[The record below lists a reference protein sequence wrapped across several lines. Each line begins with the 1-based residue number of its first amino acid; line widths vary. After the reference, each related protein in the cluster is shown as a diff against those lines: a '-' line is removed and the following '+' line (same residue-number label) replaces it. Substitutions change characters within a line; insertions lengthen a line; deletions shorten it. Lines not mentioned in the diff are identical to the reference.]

1 MFFKGS
7 RYEKVPTR
15 TFADENGRVIAYKS
29 TRFIPPTPAL
39 QGHLVTSDE
48 RLDHIAWQHYRDPE
62 RYWRICDAN
71 TALWP
76 DDLLEPGDVLA
87 VPPVEN

>member
-15 TFADENGRVIAYKS
+15 TLTDPSGRVIAYKA

-39 QGHLVTSDE
+39 EGHRVSSGE
-48 RLDHIAWQHYRDPE
+48 RLDHIAWDHYRDPL

-71 TALWP
+71 AAVWP
-76 DDLLEPGDVLA
+76 DDLLEPGVVIR
-87 VPPVEN
+87 VPQAEG

>member
-15 TFADENGRVIAYKS
+15 TLTDPSGRVIAYKS
-29 TRFIPPTPAL
+29 TRFISPTQPME
-39 QGHLVTSDE
+39 GHLVAADQ
-48 RLDHIAWQHYRDPE
+48 RFDHIAWLHYRDPL

-71 TALWP
+71 EALWP
-76 DDLLEPGDVLA
+76 DDLLEPGAILR
-87 VPPVEN
+87 VPPVEA